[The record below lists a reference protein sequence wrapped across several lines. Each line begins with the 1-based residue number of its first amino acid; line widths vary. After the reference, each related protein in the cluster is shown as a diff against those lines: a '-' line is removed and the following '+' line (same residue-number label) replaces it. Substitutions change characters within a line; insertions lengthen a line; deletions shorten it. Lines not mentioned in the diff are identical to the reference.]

1 MASFM
6 ASQAVALVVL
16 ILLLGVAGVLN
27 LRALLKLDQESR
39 QKLVASMDGFRK
51 FRILLLLAAIF
62 VFRAKAVLL
71 LSSLLVIITVSY
83 AYQLVR
89 LTRLD
94 LPEAYLRQYRLSA
107 TVALVGMLT
116 FTGLILLRG

>member
-1 MASFM
+1 MI
-6 ASQAVALVVL
+6 SQAVALGFLVVL
-16 ILLLGVAGVLN
+16 LSAAGILN

-71 LSSLLVIITVSY
+71 LSSVLAIVSASY
-83 AYQLVR
+83 VYQLVKLR
-89 LTRLD
+89 RLD
-94 LPEAYLRQYRLSA
+94 LPEPYLKQYRLSA
-107 TVALVGMLT
+107 ALALVGMLA